1 MSEWI
6 WLLLAIAVLWMAVKV
21 VSMVLKISLW
31 LLLAGIAYFF
41 FASVFGWPLP

>member
-6 WLLLAIAVLWMAVKV
+6 GFLLAIAVLWMAVKV
-21 VSMVLKISLW
+21 VSLLLKISLW
-31 LLLAGIAYFF
+31 LLLAGMAYFF